1 MRKLII
7 EKAELKVVIAVPS
20 GAFKP
25 YAGVSTAI
33 LIFTKGGETNNVWF
47 YDMQSDG
54 YSLDDK
60 RNKIAE
66 SDLPDIVQR
75 YKSRDVKKDSD
86 RKLRYFMVPKKE
98 IVENNYDLN
107 LSTYK
112 EEVYEEVSYEK
123 PNVIFG
129 KLETIEADI
138 QSGLKELKPLKRC
151 VNSLLK
157 KPN

>member
-1 MRKLII
+1 MII
-7 EKAELKVVIAVPS
+7 EKAELKAVVAVPS

-75 YKSRDVKKDSD
+75 YKSRDAKKDSD
-86 RKLRYFMVPKKE
+86 RKLKYFMVRKKE

-112 EEVYEEVSYEK
+112 EEVYEEVKYEK
-123 PNVIFG
+123 PNLIFK
-129 KLETIEADI
+129 KLETLEESI
-138 QSGLKELKPLKRC
+138 QSGLKELKPLIQ
-151 VNSLLK
+151 
-157 KPN
+157 

>member
-1 MRKLII
+1 L
-7 EKAELKVVIAVPS
+7 KAVVAVPS

-47 YDMQSDG
+47 YDMQADG

-75 YKSRDVKKDSD
+75 YKSRDAKKDSD
-86 RKLRYFMVPKKE
+86 RKLKYFMVPKKE

-129 KLETIEADI
+129 KLENIEENI
-138 QSGLKELKPLKRC
+138 QSGLKELKPLIQ
-151 VNSLLK
+151 
-157 KPN
+157 

>member
-1 MRKLII
+1 MRCPNCG
-7 EKAELKVVIAVPS
+7 V
-20 GAFKP
+20 FKP

-47 YDMQSDG
+47 YDMQADG

-75 YKSRDVKKDSD
+75 YKTRDSKKDSD
-86 RKLRYFMVPKKE
+86 RKQKYFMVSKKE

-112 EEVYEEVSYEK
+112 EEVYEEVVYEK
-123 PNVIFG
+123 PQVIFA
-129 KLETIEADI
+129 KLQAIEKNIEMGLAE
-138 QSGLKELKPLKRC
+138 LKELTK
-151 VNSLLK
+151 
-157 KPN
+157 